1 MNMRIVASVVMAGV
15 IGVAAPAGEL
25 DARTDSARGLLTGNV
40 RVDLFGQRD
49 LSAGPRLQGEGEA
62 RGAAAEKSPWLAA
75 GLSLVLPG
83 SGEFYAESYVKS
95 AVFLAIEI
103 AAWSLAYTYDK
114 KGDEQTDFFEAFADE
129 HWSVVRYGQYT
140 EDNLDPPRPPYN
152 WLLPGTEGLAPWDRV
167 DWNELNRMERE
178 IGGYYSHSLPRR
190 PEQQYY
196 ELIGKYTQYNQGW
209 DDADP
214 TLPPD
219 YEVMKANLTANFKY
233 YSAER
238 GKANDYYSTAKTFVT
253 IAVVNHI
260 VSAIDAAW
268 SAASYNKKIHLQGS
282 VHSYPVGG
290 SMAVVPALG
299 ARYDL

>member
-1 MNMRIVASVVMAGV
+1 
-15 IGVAAPAGEL
+15 
-25 DARTDSARGLLTGNV
+25 
-40 RVDLFGQRD
+40 
-49 LSAGPRLQGEGEA
+49 
-62 RGAAAEKSPWLAA
+62 
-75 GLSLVLPG
+75 
-83 SGEFYAESYVKS
+83 
-95 AVFLAIEI
+95 
-103 AAWSLAYTYDK
+103 
-114 KGDEQTDFFEAFADE
+114 
-129 HWSVVRYGQYT
+129 
-140 EDNLDPPRPPYN
+140 
-152 WLLPGTEGLAPWDRV
+152 V